1 MFNSICIRNLT
12 VLTILVAGVSFS
24 LSEVYRQPIE
34 GIKREQASQMG
45 KLVKIRL
52 AMKAQQM
59 R

>member
-1 MFNSICIRNLT
+1 MFDSICIRNLT
-12 VLTILVAGVSFS
+12 VLTIFVAGVSFS
-24 LSEVYRQPIE
+24 LSEVYQQPIE
-34 GIKREQASQMG
+34 STKREQASNMG